1 MNFLNNPPSGN
12 WLHDIAV
19 AAKPS
24 LEELLADAQVVFRCL
39 ADYRSTHELSAADK
53 DGKLTAEFWKCRE
66 RLNKKLAKLIRAP
79 QVDLEEVFDGTR
91 ISWVSMIKDTE
102 EPTTALLSQQI
113 QWVVQ
118 LIAQGAILN
127 VRRCKN
133 AQNGISPDSH
143 TKNFVPA
150 HVEANIL
157 QKLRILGRNGVIT
170 CAITIAV
177 RNQKILN
184 RKAVN
189 TKPNNLFTV
198 QSMHRRGCG

>member
-1 MNFLNNPPSGN
+1 MS
-12 WLHDIAV
+12 
-19 AAKPS
+19 
-24 LEELLADAQVVFRCL
+24 ADV
-39 ADYRSTHELSAADK
+39 
-53 DGKLTAEFWKCRE
+53 
-66 RLNKKLAKLIRAP
+66 
-79 QVDLEEVFDGTR
+79 
-91 ISWVSMIKDTE
+91 
-102 EPTTALLSQQI
+102 
-113 QWVVQ
+113 
-118 LIAQGAILN
+118 
-127 VRRCKN
+127 KN